1 MGGPPPKS
9 NKKNYGKEVD
19 KVLTLVGKQQKFV
32 NSHDINDKNYFNVF
46 SKSEMNSEIMNN
58 LSGEKRARAV

>member
-1 MGGPPPKS
+1 MGGPPS
-9 NKKNYGKEVD
+9 QIKKNYGKEVD

-32 NSHDINDKNYFNVF
+32 NSYDINDINYLNVF

>member
-1 MGGPPPKS
+1 MGGPLS
-9 NKKNYGKEVD
+9 QIKKNYGKEVD

-32 NSHDINDKNYFNVF
+32 NSYDINDINYLNVF

-58 LSGEKRARAV
+58 LSGEKTARAV